1 MTDESQVARSC
12 RPPGDTQEEEEST
25 ASEQDTE
32 QLLVAPTD
40 RKTCRNAKPIRR
52 GNQLMIRYH
61 PPADLPRS
69 GKRDT
74 RRLED
79 AAQILASMRQSTL
92 AGKSSTKSSTQMNE
106 EDNAEDQ

>member
-12 RPPGDTQEEEEST
+12 RPPGETQEEVEST
-25 ASEQDTE
+25 ESEQDTE
-32 QLLVAPTD
+32 QLLVAPID

-79 AAQILASMRQSTL
+79 AAQILASMRQSKT
-92 AGKSSTKSSTQMNE
+92 AGKSTKSTTQMNE
-106 EDNAEDQ
+106 EDEKEK